1 MPTMTQHIKIGVI
14 GGSGLGDALGGE
26 QGQTAFP
33 DTPFGKPSAP
43 IVQTQWQGVDICIL
57 QRHGIGH
64 TLNPSLVP
72 YRANIYALK
81 SLGVTHIVASGATG
95 SLRENIAPGDL
106 VIVDQVIDKTYKR
119 ANTFYDCAAVHVE
132 LSEPFCPVMRQ
143 WLLNASLTR
152 LPDHTVHEKG
162 TYVVMEGPAF
172 STKAESNMHRAWGG
186 DLIGMTCMPEAKL
199 AREAEIAYALIGL
212 PTDYDCWR
220 PHDPD
225 VNSTD
230 LLTEIIGN
238 LKKASSAGIELIQA
252 ALADVSILLKTPSPA
267 HDALKLGIW
276 SNKQQLDEQ
285 QVQKLKVLWGRYF
298 E

>member
-1 MPTMTQHIKIGVI
+1 MTKHIKIGVI

-26 QGQTAFP
+26 TGQTVHP
-33 DTPFGKPSAP
+33 DTPFGKPSSP

-64 TLNPSLVP
+64 TINPSLVP
-72 YRANIYALK
+72 YRANIFAMK
-81 SLGVTHIVASGATG
+81 QLGVTHIVASGATG
-95 SLRENIAPGDL
+95 SLREHIAPGDL
-106 VIVDQVIDKTYKR
+106 VIVDQVIDKTSKR

-132 LSEPFCPVMRQ
+132 LAEPFCPVMRK
-143 WLLNASLTR
+143 WLLNAAKTKLT
-152 LPDHTVHEKG
+152 DHTIHEAG
-162 TYVVMEGPAF
+162 TYVVMEGPGF

-220 PHDPD
+220 PHDPN
-225 VNSTD
+225 VNQTD

-252 ALADVSILLKTPSPA
+252 ALTDVSILLKTPSPA
-267 HDALKLGIW
+267 HDALKLAIW
-276 SNKQQLDEQ
+276 SNKQQIDPAAVER
-285 QVQKLKVLWGRYF
+285 LKVLWGRYF